1 MRHGGPDCGDGHLRL
16 GIILGCKC
24 VGVLE
29 LCVGAIHFGD
39 GAVLLYLVRGW
50 EGTSTFTLK
59 IKAK

>member
-50 EGTSTFTLK
+50 EGRPTNNLK
-59 IKAK
+59 TKAR